1 MPSKMSQ
8 GLPNRPNAMQKLF
21 EAFQRAQQVGPQT
34 VINELS
40 QQYPQAAQ
48 QIQNLMQMGQNPM
61 QFALNMMR
69 QQGGNPEALLSMMSS
84 MRR

>member
-21 EAFQRAQQVGPQT
+21 ETFQRAQQVGPQT

-48 QIQNLMQMGQNPM
+48 QIQNIMQMGQNPM
-61 QFALNMMR
+61 QMAFNLIR
-69 QQGGNPEALLSMMSS
+69 QQGGNPNMIMSMMSS
-84 MRR
+84 MRH